1 MPQGL
6 QSEDK
11 LSVYLHFKV
20 DAVDAEKLHVHG
32 GGFGVDVLT
41 DPFIDT
47 SVDTMS
53 FVPYPPCND
62 DLMSIKVRATS
73 DYCKFN

>member
-1 MPQGL
+1 M
-6 QSEDK
+6 
-11 LSVYLHFKV
+11 
-20 DAVDAEKLHVHG
+20 DAVDAEKLHG

-62 DLMSIKVRATS
+62 DLISIKVRATL
-73 DYCKFN
+73 DYFKFN

>member
-1 MPQGL
+1 M
-6 QSEDK
+6 
-11 LSVYLHFKV
+11 
-20 DAVDAEKLHVHG
+20 DAIDAEKLHVHR
-32 GGFGVDVLT
+32 GGFSVNVLT

-62 DLMSIKVRATS
+62 DLISIKVRATS
-73 DYCKFN
+73 HYFKFN